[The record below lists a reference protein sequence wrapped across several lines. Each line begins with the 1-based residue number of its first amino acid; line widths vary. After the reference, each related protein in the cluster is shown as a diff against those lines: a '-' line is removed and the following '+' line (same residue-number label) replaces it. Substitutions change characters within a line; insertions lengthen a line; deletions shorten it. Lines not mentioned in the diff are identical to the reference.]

1 MRSPRF
7 RDRPPSRTR
16 TTLALGPLPSA
27 LGPLPGALGPLP
39 CALDCDNP
47 VRPHVQR
54 QLLLEPFDERLSVL
68 VQEPDE
74 RDRPLLR
81 VAVGE
86 RQRAGALELAPQR
99 LVLLL
104 GGLNRLALKRF
115 EIFLNLAQRV

>member
-1 MRSPRF
+1 ATASTTTAATRTQR
-7 RDRPPSRTR
+7 RRHRPPTRTR
-16 TTLALGPLPSA
+16 TPF
-27 LGPLPGALGPLP
+27 ALGPLP
-39 CALDCDNP
+39 CALVGPLPGALNCDNP

-86 RQRAGALELAPQR
+86 SQRAGALELAPQR

-104 GGLNRLALKRF
+104 RRLNRLALERF
-115 EIFLNLAQRV
+115 EIFLNL